1 MIHLTQRAAD
11 ALKEMLTANQTP
23 NDQGVKLFPDPSGG
37 VAMMIAPASEGDEV
51 VNEEGRLLLIVDAE
65 IVGRVDGAV
74 LDLTGSDDGKEPRF
88 EFRRPP
94 RPAPAS

>member
-1 MIHLTQRAAD
+1 MIRLTERAAE

-37 VAMMIAPASEGDEV
+37 VAMTIAPASEGDEV

-65 IVGRVDGAV
+65 IVGRVDGAE
-74 LDLTGSDDGKEPRF
+74 LDLTGNDDGKEPRF
-88 EFRRPP
+88 ELRGPP
-94 RPAPAS
+94 RPPPAS